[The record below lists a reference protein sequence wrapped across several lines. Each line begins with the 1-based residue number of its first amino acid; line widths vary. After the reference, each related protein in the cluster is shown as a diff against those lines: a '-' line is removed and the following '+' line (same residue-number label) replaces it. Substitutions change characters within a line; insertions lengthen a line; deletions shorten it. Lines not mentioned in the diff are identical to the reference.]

1 MGSSSEV
8 PVLWELVRTARI
20 AERWLAQA
28 VGSAELTPTQ
38 FAVVA
43 CLGDTGELSKTELA
57 RSLRVRHQVMG
68 PILRRMID
76 AGLVELTGLGGRGRR
91 NVLRL
96 TQAGHD
102 ALGHAQTAVVRASR
116 PTSLG
121 LTAREQVTLT
131 RLLVQLRDA
140 LDDAE
145 LAQPTTRRNLQ

>member
-1 MGSSSEV
+1 
-8 PVLWELVRTARI
+8 VLWELVRTARI
-20 AERWLAQA
+20 AERRLAQA
-28 VGSAELTPTQ
+28 VASSDLTPTQ

-57 RSLRVRHQVMG
+57 RALRVRHQVMG

-76 AGLVELTGLGGRGRR
+76 AGLIELSGPGGRGRR

-96 TQAGHD
+96 TRLGHD
-102 ALGHAQTAVVRASR
+102 VLAQAWTAVLRASL

-121 LTAREQVTLT
+121 LSRQRQATLS

-145 LAQPTTRRNLQ
+145 LAQSTVPRRTH